1 MGYVIW
7 APRVAWKQLAI
18 CWGYLGQMRI
28 PGLYINHTCR
38 WLCEQCVRINYF
50 SPRCWGQEPFEVSY
64 SEEGVKD
71 DS

>member
-1 MGYVIW
+1 MSFGRPGWHGNNWPFVG
-7 APRVAWKQLAI
+7 
-18 CWGYLGQMRI
+18 GYLGQMRI